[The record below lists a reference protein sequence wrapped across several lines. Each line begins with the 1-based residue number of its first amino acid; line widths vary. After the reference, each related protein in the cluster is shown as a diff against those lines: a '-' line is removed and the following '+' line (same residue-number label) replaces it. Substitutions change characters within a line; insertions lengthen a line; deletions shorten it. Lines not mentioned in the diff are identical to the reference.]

1 MEDRL
6 NRSGRGGDTRDK
18 YNDDIVIVIVATLFM
33 MRYYYLGVACT
44 MAKSWFVL
52 LYRGELIIMI
62 L

>member
-6 NRSGRGGDTRDK
+6 NRSGRGGGDTRDK

-44 MAKSWFVL
+44 MAKSRFVL
-52 LYRGELIIMI
+52 
-62 L
+62 